1 MATILQNLRIKMRI
15 DKFLNAVNI
24 VKRRA
29 IAQDMIA
36 NGVVKIAGIS
46 VKASRDVKV
55 GDIIEIAF
63 LEKSRFYQVL
73 QIPEVK
79 RIKKSESHLYYKEVQ
94 Q

>member
-1 MATILQNLRIKMRI
+1 MRI

-73 QIPEVK
+73 QNPEVK
-79 RIKKSESHLYYKEVQ
+79 TIKKSESHLYYKEVQ

>member
-1 MATILQNLRIKMRI
+1 MRV

-29 IAQDMIA
+29 IAQDMIE
-36 NGVVKIAGIS
+36 NGVVKIAGTS

-63 LEKSRFYQVL
+63 LEKSKFYQVL
-73 QIPEVK
+73 QIPEQK
-79 RIKKSESHLYYKEVQ
+79 TIKKNESYLYYKEVQ

>member
-1 MATILQNLRIKMRI
+1 MRI

-79 RIKKSESHLYYKEVQ
+79 TIKKSEAHLYYKEVQ

>member
-1 MATILQNLRIKMRI
+1 MRI

-55 GDIIEIAF
+55 GDIIEISF
-63 LEKSRFYQVL
+63 VEKSRFYQVL

-79 RIKKSESHLYYKEVQ
+79 TIKKSESHLYYKEVQ

>member
-1 MATILQNLRIKMRI
+1 MRI

-36 NGVVKIAGIS
+36 NGVVRIAGIN

-55 GDIIEIAF
+55 GDVIEIAF
-63 LEKSRFYQVL
+63 LEKSV
-73 QIPEVK
+73 QIIGIATLK
-79 RIKKSESHLYYKEVQ
+79 HLICEMF
-94 Q
+94 

>member
-1 MATILQNLRIKMRI
+1 MRI

-79 RIKKSESHLYYKEVQ
+79 TIKKSKSHLYYKEVQ

>member
-1 MATILQNLRIKMRI
+1 MRI

-29 IAQDMIA
+29 IAQVMIA

-79 RIKKSESHLYYKEVQ
+79 TIKKSESHLYYKEVQ

>member
-1 MATILQNLRIKMRI
+1 MRI

-36 NGVVKIAGIS
+36 NGVVKIARIS

-79 RIKKSESHLYYKEVQ
+79 TIKKSESHLYYKEVQ